1 MMVCA
6 VTSTVL
12 PALSFGAEL
21 APFPADPAQ
30 HLERTSFQT
39 SQPWSPNG
47 NLRSDVAMVYGID
60 ETLPDRVKSWRDR
73 GYRVH
78 LMTGVSWGNY
88 QDYLY
93 GRFDGTNH
101 EDNAQTDRNGKKIGH
116 GGDVYYMSP
125 AENYGEYLSVG
136 VQRGLDAGVE
146 AVHLEE
152 PEFWARA
159 GYSEG
164 FKREWQSYYHEP
176 WQPPHESVDGQWR
189 ASKLKYFLYRRA
201 LQQVFSHV
209 QAYNQR
215 TGRNVRC
222 YVPTHSLINY
232 AHWCI
237 VSPQSSLALLDGCD
251 GYIAQVWTG
260 TARTPN
266 HYRGQ
271 RKERTFETAF
281 LEYGAMQNL
290 VRATGRTVWYLN
302 DPVEDN
308 PRHDWTDYRSNW
320 ESTLTASLLQPEV
333 SRFEV
338 APWPERV
345 FGGRYPRSAPR
356 DQRQPIPPAY
366 ASELQVVMQ
375 ALNDMKQK
383 KIEWDCGTRGIGVLI
398 SDSMM
403 FQREQPTPSDPN
415 MAQFYGLA
423 LPLLK
428 RGMPIIPV
436 QLENVTLPKFL
447 DEQRVLLLTYQGQKP
462 LTPEV
467 HSALGGWV
475 RNGGVLVMVD
485 DDKDPYNR
493 VREWWNDD
501 GTTQR
506 IPRRHL
512 FEQLGLSDTRFSTN
526 SPALVNVGKGAVMW
540 VRQSP
545 VPFALSTE
553 AEARLISFIQ
563 QAARKAGLKWKEAN
577 HLALRRG
584 PYVIGAGLDESVS
597 VSPKIL
603 KGRFINLFDSELMVQ
618 RNILLEPGKRVFLL
632 DLNAMKSSKPQ
643 LLASACKALLKNR
656 DGKRMTWTVEGVG
669 DTPAIL
675 LMSSTKP
682 PRSVQLDQ
690 EALDFT
696 FNKAEGLLYVRFP
709 NQSQPRDLAIEF

>member
-1 MMVCA
+1 MVCA
-6 VTSTVL
+6 VTGTVI

-21 APFPADPAQ
+21 APFPAEPAQ

-47 NLRSDVAMVYGID
+47 NLRADVAMVYGID
-60 ETLPDRVKSWRDR
+60 KTLPDRVKSWRDR

-101 EDNAQTDRNGKKIGH
+101 EDNAQMDRDGKKISH
-116 GGDVYYMSP
+116 GGDVYYMCP
-125 AENYGEYLSVG
+125 APNFGEFLSVG

-164 FKREWQSYYHEP
+164 FKREWQSFYHEP
-176 WQPPHESVDGQWR
+176 WQPPQESVDGQWR

-333 SRFEV
+333 WRFEV

-356 DQRQPIPPAY
+356 GQRQPIPPAY

-375 ALNDMKQK
+375 ALNDMNQK
-383 KIEWDCGTRGIGVLI
+383 DVKWDCGTRGIGVLI

-428 RGMPIIPV
+428 RGMPITPV

-493 VREWWNDD
+493 VREWWNDE
-501 GTTQR
+501 GKTQR
-506 IPRRHL
+506 IPRQHL
-512 FEQLGLSDTRFSTN
+512 FEQLGLNDTQFSSN

-553 AEARLISFIQ
+553 AESRLISLMQ
-563 QAARKAGLKWKEAN
+563 QAARRAGLKWKESN
-577 HLALRRG
+577 YLALRRG

-597 VSPKIL
+597 ASRKAL
-603 KGRFINLFDSELMVQ
+603 KGRFVNLFDPELGVQ
-618 RNILLEPGKRVFLL
+618 RSILLEPGKRVFLL
-632 DLNAMKSSKPQ
+632 DLDAVKLSKPQ
-643 LLASACKALLKNR
+643 LLASACKALLTKR

-675 LMSSTKP
+675 LISSTKP

-690 EALDFT
+690 QALDSFA
-696 FNKAEGLLYVRFP
+696 FNKAEGLLYVRFT
-709 NQSQPRDLAIEF
+709 NESRPRSLAIEF